1 MKTFND
7 FFSVTKPPVD
17 DRQLNKMALEMG
29 ITIPSCLRNFY
40 KLSNG
45 CHSNQIHDIV
55 YTIYYNN
62 NPLGSFMYIYSIE
75 TVKSVFNDFK
85 LCEKD
90 GLGDFGT
97 NRFVP
102 FSDIGRAFICIG
114 HTGEDLGKIFWLD
127 TGNPINETDFET
139 FKLAD
144 SLEKFFEGLRPSE

>member
-7 FFSVTKPPVD
+7 FFSITKPPVD
-17 DRQLNKMALEMG
+17 EQKLNIIESEMGVQIPHLLRQLYK
-29 ITIPSCLRNFY
+29 ITDG
-40 KLSNG
+40 SNNDRG
-45 CHSNQIHDIV
+45 RPV
-55 YTIYYNN
+55 VYYNN
-62 NPLGSFMYIYSIE
+62 QPLGRFMYIYSIE

-114 HTGEDLGKIFWLD
+114 HTGEDSGKIFWLD